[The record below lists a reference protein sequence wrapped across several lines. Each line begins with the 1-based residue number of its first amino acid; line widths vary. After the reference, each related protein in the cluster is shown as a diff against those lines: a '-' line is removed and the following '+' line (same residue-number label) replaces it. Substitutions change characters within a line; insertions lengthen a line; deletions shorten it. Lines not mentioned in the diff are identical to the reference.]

1 MTTKHTFIRA
11 NGVIIQCESFMQSP
25 TLMQGYEW
33 RNTAEK
39 QWVEQPQQPSIDV
52 NDTRIFGYEQQDFLL
67 RQYK

>member
-11 NGVIIQCESFMQSP
+11 NGVIIQCERFMQSP

-39 QWVEQPQQPSIDV
+39 
-52 NDTRIFGYEQQDFLL
+52 RG
-67 RQYK
+67 